1 MEQFVLNPQ
10 HLYEQ
15 KCNLKVK
22 NLDTFAQ
29 KPVSVP
35 THFNPNYKEI
45 NARTGVS
52 KNESIVDQIL
62 SSPRVKLSLTDT
74 ILLDGR
80 DAEVAFADFIYALKR
95 KNDIYYSILDATGIN
110 PQKVINKDAKGKT
123 EGAGFLSK
131 SEEVKLQRLYG
142 DGKAAY
148 GSINKIYKSQVGYP
162 KRKLPTFCRVRI
174 LIQSIFM
181 QHDISKDYQH
191 LLSES
196 MRTGVSICLL
206 WMNY

>member
-1 MEQFVLNPQ
+1 MEQFVLNPR

-15 KCNLKVK
+15 KCNL
-22 NLDTFAQ
+22 DTFGQ

-45 NARTGVS
+45 NARTRVS

-95 KNDIYYSILDATGIN
+95 KNDIYYTILDATGIN
-110 PQKVINKDAKGKT
+110 SQKAINKMPKERQRKLDSFRNLKKSSYKDCTEMEKPHIGQLTKSTKAKKVIQK
-123 EGAGFLSK
+123 ES
-131 SEEVKLQRLYG
+131 
-142 DGKAAY
+142 
-148 GSINKIYKSQVGYP
+148 
-162 KRKLPTFCRVRI
+162 C
-174 LIQSIFM
+174 
-181 QHDISKDYQH
+181 
-191 LLSES
+191 LLSAE
-196 MRTGVSICLL
+196 
-206 WMNY
+206 